1 MFFINPTKKPT
12 RPQLIS
18 GSIWPRERK
27 KTINNKKNFFWR
39 KRKKMEVIP
48 KRREEG
54 KKQFLD
60 FAAKREKNWG
70 LTKRSKLTE
79 DLNFFAYRLVL
90 FPQS

>member
-27 KTINNKKNFFWR
+27 KDDQQQKKLFLEE
-39 KRKKMEVIP
+39 KKKKLEVIP
-48 KRREEG
+48 KKREEG

-60 FAAKREKNWG
+60 FAAKREKNLG
-70 LTKRSKLTE
+70 LTKRSKST
-79 DLNFFAYRLVL
+79 FCK
-90 FPQS
+90 